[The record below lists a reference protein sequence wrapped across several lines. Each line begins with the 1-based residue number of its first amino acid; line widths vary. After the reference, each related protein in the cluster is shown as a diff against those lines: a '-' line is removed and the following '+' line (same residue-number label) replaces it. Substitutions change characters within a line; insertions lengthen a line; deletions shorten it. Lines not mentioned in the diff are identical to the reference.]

1 MTKEEEQMFEKNTKQ
16 VNQMIARMY
25 MIGSG
30 VIFVLVFFSV
40 AGIFEFGK
48 TYTGIILIAGLI
60 TAISPSILMHYASDR
75 FMKYYMLIMAAVFI
89 GVLGT
94 NNHIGVYITYA
105 LIPVASCLY
114 FDPKFV
120 LRMSVFSYII
130 MLVSVYI
137 GSAYK
142 YEVVYQGRVREYIFI
157 AYALGF
163 TIEFLLVCAVLYE
176 IVKRAKKMMEERYS
190 AEEQNKMKSQ
200 FLSNMSHEIRTPM
213 NAIIGLSEVA
223 LQKDM
228 PEAVRKDISIIHSS
242 SKGLLEIINDIL
254 DISKIEAGKLSIMA
268 EEYTTQSL
276 IEDMK
281 AIINARNMDEKLPI
295 YYHVQEDM
303 PAVLEGDAVRIK
315 QVMLNYASNAIK
327 YTSSGKI
334 DIYVRCEKRDDTQV
348 NLIYEVK
355 DTGQGIR
362 KEDMPKLFTMYTQ
375 LNREQNYGKE
385 GTGIGLALS
394 KSIMERM
401 HGNVS
406 VESEYG
412 KGSTFSFSVPQKVI
426 AEMLAVKKE
435 PEQDITATEPENFK
449 VKDVHILLVDDNEIN
464 REVVKAML
472 ESMEIDIDE
481 AENGKEAV
489 DKAKEKIYDL
499 IFMDS
504 HMPVM
509 NGEEA
514 TKVIRASEEGKNQN
528 TPIIAITA
536 DAIAGVRE
544 RMLSVG
550 MNDYIVKPI
559 EMQVLMDRLRKYLPK
574 EKRG

>member
-1 MTKEEEQMFEKNTKQ
+1 MFEKNTKQ

-25 MIGSG
+25 AVGSM
-30 VIFVLVFFSV
+30 VILVLVFCSMT
-40 AGIFEFGK
+40 GIFEFGK

-60 TAISPSILMHYASDR
+60 TAISPSILIHHASEW

-94 NNHIGVYITYA
+94 NNHIGIYITYA

-120 LRMSVFSYII
+120 IRISILSYVI
-130 MLVSVYI
+130 MLVSVYA

-142 YEVVYQGRVREYIFI
+142 YEVVYQGRSREYIFM

-163 TIEFLLVCAVLYE
+163 TIEFFVVCAVLYE

-223 LQKDM
+223 LQKEM
-228 PEAVRKDISIIHSS
+228 PETVRKDIGIIHSS

-254 DISKIEAGKLSIMA
+254 DISKIEAGKLSIME

-276 IEDMK
+276 VEDMK

-295 YYHVQEDM
+295 NYHIQEDM
-303 PAVLEGDAVRIK
+303 PAVLKGDAVRLK

-327 YTSSGKI
+327 YTDSGKI
-334 DIYVRCEKRDDTQV
+334 DIYVGCEKRDDTHV
-348 NLIYEVK
+348 NLIYKVK

-362 KEDMPKLFTMYTQ
+362 KEDMSKLFTMYTQ

-401 HGNVS
+401 HGNVN

-412 KGSTFSFSVPQKVI
+412 KGSIFSFSVPQKVI
-426 AEMLAVKKE
+426 AKIHAVKKE

-449 VKDVHILLVDDNEIN
+449 VKDVCILLVDDNEIN

-472 ESMEIDIDE
+472 ESMEIEIDE

-509 NGEEA
+509 SGEEA
-514 TKVIRASEEGKNQN
+514 TKVIRASEEGKNKN

-559 EMQVLMDRLRKYLPK
+559 EMQVLMDRLRKYLPE
-574 EKRG
+574 EKNG

>member
-1 MTKEEEQMFEKNTKQ
+1 MFEKNTKQ

-25 MIGSG
+25 AIGSM
-30 VIFVLVFFSV
+30 VILVLVFCSV

-60 TAISPSILMHYASDR
+60 TAISPSILMHHASDR

-105 LIPVASCLY
+105 LIPIASCLY

-120 LRMSVFSYII
+120 IRMSVFSYVI
-130 MLVSVYI
+130 MLISVYI
-137 GSAYK
+137 GSADT
-142 YEVVYQGRVREYIFI
+142 YEVVYQGRARGQIFI

-163 TIEFLLVCAVLYE
+163 TIEFLMVCTVLYE

-228 PEAVRKDISIIHSS
+228 PETVRKDIGIIHSS

-276 IEDMK
+276 VEDMK
-281 AIINARNMDEKLPI
+281 AIINARNMDAKLPI
-295 YYHVQEDM
+295 YYHIQEDM
-303 PAVLEGDAVRIK
+303 PAVLKGDAVRIK

-327 YTSSGKI
+327 YTASGKI
-334 DIYVRCEKRDDTQV
+334 DIYVSCEKRDDTHV
-348 NLIYEVK
+348 NLIYKVR

-362 KEDMPKLFTMYTQ
+362 KEDMSKLFTMYTQ

-401 HGNVS
+401 DGSVN

-412 KGSTFSFSVPQKVI
+412 KGSTFSFSVPQRVI
-426 AEMLAVKKE
+426 AEMSIVKKE
-435 PEQDITATEPENFK
+435 PEHDTTVPEPETFT
-449 VKDVHILLVDDNEIN
+449 VKDVSLLLVDDNEIN

-472 ESMEIDIDE
+472 EPMAIDIDE

-489 DKAKEKIYDL
+489 EKANGKVYDL

-514 TKVIRASEEGKNQN
+514 TKEIRASEEGKNQK

-559 EMQVLMDRLRKYLPK
+559 EMQVLMDRLRRYLPE
-574 EKRG
+574 EKIS

>member
-1 MTKEEEQMFEKNTKQ
+1 MFKKNTKQ

-25 MIGSG
+25 AVGMA
-30 VIFVLVFFSV
+30 VIFILVICS
-40 AGIFEFGK
+40 AIGIFEFGK

-60 TAISPSILMHYASDR
+60 ISTSPSILIGHMSDC

-105 LIPVASCLY
+105 LIPIASCLY

-120 LRMSVFSYII
+120 IRMSIFSYIV

-137 GSAYK
+137 GSAQQ
-142 YEVVYQGRVREYIFI
+142 YEVVYQGRPRMQIFF

-163 TIEFLLVCAVLYE
+163 TIEFFVVCAVLYE

-190 AEEQNKMKSQ
+190 AEEQNHMKSQ

-223 LQKDM
+223 LQRDM
-228 PEAVRKDISIIHSS
+228 PEEVRKDIRIIHSS

-254 DISKIEAGKLSIMA
+254 DISKIEAGKLSIIT
-268 EEYTTQSL
+268 EKYTTKAL
-276 IEDMK
+276 IEDMM
-281 AIINARNMDEKLPI
+281 AIINARNIEGKLPI
-295 YYHVQEDM
+295 YYHIQEDM
-303 PAVLEGDAVRIK
+303 PEVLEGDVIRLK

-327 YTSSGKI
+327 YTASGQI
-334 DIYVRCEKRDDTQV
+334 DVYVCCEKGDDTQT
-348 NLIYEVK
+348 NLVYEVK

-362 KEDMPKLFTMYTQ
+362 REDIPKLFTMYTQ
-375 LNREQNYGKE
+375 LNKEQNYGKE

-394 KSIMERM
+394 KSIVERM
-401 HGNVS
+401 DGCVN

-412 KGSTFSFSVPQKVI
+412 KGSTFRFSVPQKIVK
-426 AEMLAVKKE
+426 AVNLEEEQPKE
-435 PEQDITATEPENFK
+435 EVSTLPESFK
-449 VKDVHILLVDDNEIN
+449 VKDAHILLVDDNEIN

-472 ESMEIDIDE
+472 EPLEIDIDE
-481 AENGKEAV
+481 AEDGKEAV
-489 DKAKEKIYDL
+489 EKAGEKVYDL

-514 TKVIRASEEGKNQN
+514 TKTIRASEDGKNQN

-544 RMLSVG
+544 RMLSAG

-559 EMQVLMDRLRKYLPK
+559 ELQVLMDRIKRYLPE
-574 EKRG
+574 EKIG

>member
-1 MTKEEEQMFEKNTKQ
+1 MFKKNTKQ

-25 MIGSG
+25 ALGMG
-30 VIFVLVFFSV
+30 VIFILVICS
-40 AGIFEFGK
+40 AIGIFEFGK
-48 TYTGIILIAGLI
+48 TYTGIILIAGLLI
-60 TAISPSILMHYASDR
+60 STSPSILICHTSDC
-75 FMKYYMLIMAAVFI
+75 FMKHYMLIMAAVFI

-105 LIPVASCLY
+105 LIPIASCLY
-114 FDPKFV
+114 FDPGFV
-120 LRMSVFSYII
+120 IRMSIFSYIV
-130 MLVSVYI
+130 MLVSVYV
-137 GSAYK
+137 GSAQQ
-142 YEVVYQGRVREYIFI
+142 YEVVYLGRPRMQIFF

-163 TIEFLLVCAVLYE
+163 TIEFVVVCAVLYE

-190 AEEQNKMKSQ
+190 AEEQNHMKSQ

-223 LQKDM
+223 LQKEM
-228 PEAVRKDISIIHSS
+228 PEEVRKDIRIIHSS

-254 DISKIEAGKLSIMA
+254 DISKIEAGKLSIIT
-268 EEYTTQSL
+268 EKYTTKSL
-276 IEDMK
+276 VEDMM
-281 AIINARNMDEKLPI
+281 AVINARNIEGRLPI
-295 YYHVQEDM
+295 YYHVQDDIPEVM
-303 PAVLEGDAVRIK
+303 EGDVVRIK

-327 YTSSGKI
+327 YTDSGQI
-334 DIYVRCEKRDDTQV
+334 DIYLRCEKRDDTHV
-348 NLIYEVK
+348 DLIYEVK

-362 KEDMPKLFTMYTQ
+362 KEDMEKLFTMYTQ
-375 LNREQNYGKE
+375 LNKEQNYGKE

-394 KSIMERM
+394 KSIVERM
-401 HGNVS
+401 GGSVK

-412 KGSTFSFSVPQKVI
+412 KGSTFSFQVPQK
-426 AEMLAVKKE
+426 
-435 PEQDITATEPENFK
+435 ATEAVDGEKEEQPKEEENTAPESLK
-449 VKDVHILLVDDNEIN
+449 VKDARILLVDDNEIN

-472 ESMEIDIDE
+472 ESLEIDIDE
-481 AENGKEAV
+481 AEDGKEAV
-489 DKAKEKIYDL
+489 EKAGEKVYDL

-514 TKVIRASEEGKNQN
+514 TKAIRTSEEGKNQN

-544 RMLSVG
+544 RMLSAG

-559 EMQVLMDRLRKYLPK
+559 EMQVLMDRLKKYLPE
-574 EKRG
+574 EKIR